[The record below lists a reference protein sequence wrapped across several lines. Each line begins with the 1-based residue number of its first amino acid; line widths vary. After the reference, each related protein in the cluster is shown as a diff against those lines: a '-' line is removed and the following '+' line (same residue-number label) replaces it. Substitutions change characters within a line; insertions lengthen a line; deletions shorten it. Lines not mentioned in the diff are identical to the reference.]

1 MTENTAMDVT
11 ETQTENKNADNETI
25 SEDKIHADAAGN
37 NGIENKDKAQKLF
50 TQAQL
55 ENLLCERMK
64 RERKNARSLNS
75 LKTVLKQLRSNGILD
90 SDSYSDMA
98 DELCRRL
105 GSLTQKE
112 DERQNGTSDEQ
123 SKNTDKN
130 VQSVKCDDA
139 VLNVQPQN
147 TGENAENTI
156 YAPGAENRENE
167 ACAEKEQDAATVA
180 VGQNAGETSVSISD
194 LFELKERCPNADV
207 GKIFTDKAFFE
218 FSKGRSGSLCERYLG
233 YLGFMS
239 LVSGRES
246 VQNDRSDYSGAAST
260 AFSSDGKAY
269 AHDYSERLTR
279 RQMDIAKNAGMS
291 YREYGELLDSIPSKN
306 SFNNIR

>member
-1 MTENTAMDVT
+1 MTENTAMDMK
-11 ETQTENKNADNETI
+11 EMQTENKNADNEI
-25 SEDKIHADAAGN
+25 VSEDKSHADAAGN
-37 NGIENKDKAQKLF
+37 NGIDNKEKGQKLF

-75 LKTVLKQLRSNGILD
+75 LKTVLKQLKSNGILD
-90 SDSYSDMA
+90 SGSYSDMA

-105 GSLTQKE
+105 GTLMQKE
-112 DERQNGTSDEQ
+112 GERQNDTTDEQ
-123 SKNTDKN
+123 AENTDKN
-130 VQSVKCDDA
+130 VQSAKGDDA
-139 VLNVQPQN
+139 VLNVQPRN
-147 TGENAENTI
+147 AGENAENTI
-156 YAPGAENRENE
+156 YAPGAENRKNE
-167 ACAEKEQDAATVA
+167 TCAEKEQDAAA
-180 VGQNAGETSVSISD
+180 ASAGQNAGWTSVSISD

-207 GKIFTDKAFFE
+207 GKLFTDKAFFE
-218 FSKGRSGSLCERYLG
+218 FSKGRNGSLCERYLD

-279 RQMDIAKNAGMS
+279 RQMYIAKNAGMS

>member
-1 MTENTAMDVT
+1 MTENKENGMTSV
-11 ETQTENKNADNETI
+11 QTENKIAENCII
-25 SEDKIHADAAGN
+25 SEYKTQEDAAGN
-37 NGIENKDKAQKLF
+37 NGIENKEKDQKLF
-50 TQAQL
+50 PQAQL

-75 LKTVLKQLRSNGILD
+75 LKTVLKQMRDNGIIG
-90 SDSYSDMA
+90 SGSYSDMA

-105 GSLTQKE
+105 GSLSEKNSEMQDFKANIPAE
-112 DERQNGTSDEQ
+112 DTAQDEFSENEQ
-123 SKNTDKN
+123 ASVLHSEIKNRSESEKNTEYAH
-130 VQSVKCDDA
+130 C
-139 VLNVQPQN
+139 
-147 TGENAENTI
+147 AENKQI
-156 YAPGAENRENE
+156 E
-167 ACAEKEQDAATVA
+167 ACAEKEKDAASVA
-180 VGQNAGETSVSISD
+180 VGQSAGETSVSISD

-218 FSKGRSGSLCERYLG
+218 FSKGRGGSLCERYLD

-239 LVSGRES
+239 LVSGS
-246 VQNDRSDYSGAAST
+246 ADVQNDRSDYSGAAST

-269 AHDYSERLTR
+269 ACDYSERLTR

>member
-1 MTENTAMDVT
+1 MTEM
-11 ETQTENKNADNETI
+11 QTGNIKAGNETI
-25 SEDKIHADAAGN
+25 SEDKSHADAAGN
-37 NGIENKDKAQKLF
+37 NGIENKDKDQKLF

-75 LKTVLKQLRSNGILD
+75 LKTVLKQLKSNGILD
-90 SDSYSDMA
+90 SGSYSDMA

-105 GSLTQKE
+105 GSLMQKE
-112 DERQNGTSDEQ
+112 GERQNDTPDEQ
-123 SKNTDKN
+123 ADNTDKN
-130 VQSVKCDDA
+130 VFSAEGGGA
-139 VLNVQPQN
+139 VLNVQPRN
-147 TGENAENTI
+147 TGENAENTV

-167 ACAEKEQDAATVA
+167 TCAEKEQDAAA
-180 VGQNAGETSVSISD
+180 ASAGQNAGETSVSISD

-239 LVSGRES
+239 LLPGRES